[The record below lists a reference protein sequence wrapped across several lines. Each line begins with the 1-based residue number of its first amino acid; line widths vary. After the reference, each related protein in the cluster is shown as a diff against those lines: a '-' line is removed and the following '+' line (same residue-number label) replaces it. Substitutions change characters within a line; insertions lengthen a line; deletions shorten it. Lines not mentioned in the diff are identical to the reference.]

1 MKATAI
7 FSVKKWDEK
16 TSEKL
21 SDTQKVTNAFVEYD
35 FKGDLEGTGTA
46 YSLMYYKQFDE
57 TDQHKSSAAYLG
69 FIRFVGKL
77 AGKDGSFVMEES
89 GDYENSSANSK
100 LKIIDGSATGEL
112 NNIKGSGFYTAD
124 KTGIKFELDYT
135 L

>member
-77 AGKDGSFVMEES
+77 AGKDGSFILEET
-89 GDYENSSANSK
+89 GDYKNSSANSK

-112 NNIKGSGFYTAD
+112 KNIKGSGFYTAD
-124 KTGIKFELDYT
+124 KTGVKFELDYEI
-135 L
+135 

>member
-1 MKATAI
+1 MCI
-7 FSVKKWDEK
+7 RDR
-16 TSEKL
+16 
-21 SDTQKVTNAFVEYD
+21 
-35 FKGDLEGTGTA
+35 
-46 YSLMYYKQFDE
+46 
-57 TDQHKSSAAYLG
+57 HKSSAAYLG

-77 AGKDGSFVMEES
+77 AGKDGSFVMEET

-100 LKIIDGSATGEL
+100 LKIINGSATGEL